1 MADTLESLELEVKH
15 SASGADTEIN
25 NVAASV
31 RSLKASLSGVA
42 PQMHALATA
51 AKAMNEGFKGGS
63 DKYKKFADA
72 MADIAASAE
81 LLKDNASSIS
91 ALSTAMTTIASV
103 KVTAGSFNSLAN
115 GVQKVGDAAKA
126 ITPESIENLDKMVTS
141 LAKLQGVD
149 LQGLGSAMSAVR
161 RGGTSAKADVPVG
174 PVPAELREI
183 IETSNE
189 IDVLRAKLEALRA
202 ALDEAFASGNADKAY
217 ALRGQIIQTEK
228 ALQRA
233 EDAARKAAEG
243 IDEVGK
249 SANKSSG
256 ALGNFASSLKRI
268 AFYRFV
274 RTIIKEL
281 TEAFKEGLENAYE
294 WSKAVGGDLA
304 PALDRVAT
312 ASQQMKNQLGAAFGE
327 LIVALEP
334 IIVDLIHL
342 ITLLA
347 EAITWLFA
355 TLEGKEYYPVANEIA
370 KEWKEADSAAKEY
383 KKTILGFDVINRL
396 NDPNQGGKEKDKDA
410 SDLYHWE
417 KTGASGPFRW
427 ENITPFFKPLDDWV
441 DGTMSGLMQVQE
453 ILDEIFGSEYSLN
466 LGFGWNVNPI
476 PILDKVKQWLDD
488 LVKDSPYTVAIGL
501 KLGANFRETLG
512 ELWQDIYDKVINP
525 SPVMGEIG
533 WNVTSPVPELV
544 TVGDEIT
551 AEIMRQADAYTKAYQ
566 DIQGTLDQSVT
577 AFDGAA
583 ESMTLS
589 LNSVSSNALRTME
602 TMKSDTHEFLN
613 DWESGFDS
621 AGANTAA
628 SVSESLAETTG
639 HVESFVPTKKLFE
652 NWAYTAEGNVRTAIL
667 GINTNVRNGLQ
678 SAGNN
683 VVEFANK
690 TGVDTGKWAETTGGT
705 FAEWGTGVNAEVADT
720 LDAAYENYKGFAE
733 ATGGSASNWK
743 SNRKTISNIVAGVA
757 ASASAIAAYFVL
769 SSSFTSTSGG
779 GVGARF
785 ADLKYASGGFP
796 STGQMFIARERG
808 PEMVGTI
815 GNQTAVANND
825 QIVAAVSAGVANAV
839 SGVLGSGKG
848 QEIHIYLDSRE
859 IKYGQSRLS
868 RAMGV

>member
-1 MADTLESLELEVKH
+1 MADTLESLEIEVKH
-15 SASGADTEIN
+15 SASGAAKEVDALTEA
-25 NVAASV
+25 VKGLS
-31 RSLKASLSGVA
+31 KALEPCITRMRNFSSAMSGVA
-42 PQMHALATA
+42 SGSKMSSTLSETSRA
-51 AKAMNEGFKGGS
+51 ADKIKPAMDS
-63 DKYKKFADA
+63 
-72 MADIAASAE
+72 AASGV
-81 LLKDNASSIS
+81 KN
-91 ALSTAMTTIASV
+91 LS
-103 KVTAGSFNSLAN
+103 
-115 GVQKVGDAAKA
+115 KA
-126 ITPESIENLDKMVTS
+126 VSKST
-141 LAKLQGVD
+141 
-149 LQGLGSAMSAVR
+149 
-161 RGGTSAKADVPVG
+161 G
-174 PVPAELREI
+174 PM
-183 IETSNE
+183 
-189 IDVLRAKLEALRA
+189 
-202 ALDEAFASGNADKAY
+202 
-217 ALRGQIIQTEK
+217 
-228 ALQRA
+228 
-233 EDAARKAAEG
+233 
-243 IDEVGK
+243 
-249 SANKSSG
+249 
-256 ALGNFASSLKRI
+256 GNFLSSLKRI
-268 AFYRFV
+268 AFYRFI

-347 EAITWLFA
+347 EALTWLFA

-396 NDPNQGGKEKDKDA
+396 NDPNQGGKEKNKDA
-410 SDLYHWE
+410 SDLYHLE

-427 ENITPFFKPLDDWV
+427 ENISPFFKPLDDWV

-501 KLGANFRETLG
+501 KLGANFRETLEEIGDSIAELLNPSPYAIDVGLNELPSFG
-512 ELWQDIYDKVINP
+512 EVLEGIWKQIYDKVINP

-544 TVGDEIT
+544 TIGDEIT

-566 DIQGTLDQSVT
+566 DIQETLNQSVT

-583 ESMTLS
+583 ESMTSS
-589 LNSVSSNALRTME
+589 LDGVASSALRTME
-602 TMKSDTHEFLN
+602 TMKSNTHEFLN
-613 DWESGFDS
+613 DWESSFETS
-621 AGANTAA
+621 GANTAS
-628 SVSESLAETTG
+628 SVGESLTETTG
-639 HVESFVPTKKLFE
+639 HVESFVPTKRLFE
-652 NWAYTAEGNVRTAIL
+652 NWAYSSESNVRTAML
-667 GINTNVRNGLQ
+667 GINTNVKNGLQ

-683 VVEFANK
+683 IVEFANK

-705 FAEWGTGVNAEVADT
+705 FAEWGTGVNTEVADT

-825 QIVAAVSAGVANAV
+825 QIVEAVSQGVANAV
-839 SGVLGSGKG
+839 ASVMGNGS
-848 QEIHIYLDSRE
+848 ERPLNVRVYLDSRE
-859 IKYGQSRLS
+859 IKIGQQRYN